1 MCSVIDIN
9 TVKIQ
14 RQIDERQLAA
24 IDDQIKQMEDLMV
37 YLLHQRRELV
47 NRLGLNKPD
56 GPEDAA

>member
-14 RQIDERQLAA
+14 RQIDERQREA
-24 IDDQIKQMEDLMV
+24 IDSQIKQVEGLMV
-37 YLLHQRRELV
+37 FLLSQREKLDEC
-47 NRLGLNKPD
+47 LGLNKPD

>member
-1 MCSVIDIN
+1 MSVIDIN

-14 RQIDERQLAA
+14 RQLDERQLAA

-47 NRLGLNKPD
+47 NRLGLNKPE
-56 GPEDAA
+56 GGDAA

>member
-14 RQIDERQLAA
+14 RQIDERQLVA

-56 GPEDAA
+56 GGDAA

>member
-14 RQIDERQLAA
+14 RQIDERQREA
-24 IDDQIKQMEDLMV
+24 IDSQIKQAEGLMV
-37 YLLHQRRELV
+37 FLLSQRENLDE
-47 NRLGLNKPD
+47 RLGTKPT

>member
-14 RQIDERQLAA
+14 RQIDERQLSA

-56 GPEDAA
+56 GGDAA